1 MQDRKGERVVIAGE
15 GKSQYLHL
23 ALPLHYVYYYLII
36 IGALCIFKNI
46 LFIYLAPQD
55 LSCGMQDLVP
65 QPGIEP
71 GPPALGAQSLS
82 HWTTREVPCHV
93 YS

>member
-1 MQDRKGERVVIAGE
+1 M
-15 GKSQYLHL
+15 
-23 ALPLHYVYYYLII
+23 
-36 IGALCIFKNI
+36 FKNI
-46 LFIYLAPQD
+46 LFLYLAPQD

-65 QPGIEP
+65 QPGIER